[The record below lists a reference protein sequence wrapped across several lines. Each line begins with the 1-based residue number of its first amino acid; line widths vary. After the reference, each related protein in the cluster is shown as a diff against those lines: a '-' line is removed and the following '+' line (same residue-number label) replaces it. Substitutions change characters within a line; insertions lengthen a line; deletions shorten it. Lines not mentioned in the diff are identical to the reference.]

1 MCAEDYFGYNTAHN
15 LCEVRN
21 AHSPAAGPFA
31 EGIDGIEQRRKRMDV
46 RMTERFLSEK
56 RKGEVGRD
64 PVLGVHFVLSSSIRE
79 SSAHRCSNNPRRVF
93 KIGFSNGSGKCMEP
107 SVRGLDVFCASHISP
122 WAVDE
127 KNRLNPENG
136 LCLSTTSSA
145 AFDRK
150 GPAKRSFRGVCPRVS
165 DDDRDKDAQAL
176 RQWIASAVQAF
187 VRGKGLT
194 DLANQ
199 WKDDAE

>member
-1 MCAEDYFGYNTAHN
+1 
-15 LCEVRN
+15 
-21 AHSPAAGPFA
+21 
-31 EGIDGIEQRRKRMDV
+31 
-46 RMTERFLSEK
+46 MTERFLSEK
-56 RKGEVGRD
+56 HKGEVGRD
-64 PVLGVHFVLSSSIRE
+64 TVLGVHFVWSSSVRE
-79 SSAHRCSNNPRRVF
+79 SPAHRCSNNPRRF
-93 KIGFSNGSGKCMEP
+93 RKIGFSNGSGKCMEP
-107 SVRGLDVFCASHISP
+107 SVGGLYVFCASHISP
-122 WAVDE
+122 WVKDE

-136 LCLSTTSSA
+136 FCLSTIYAA

-150 GPAKRSFRGVCPRVS
+150 GPAKRSFCGVCPRVS